1 MLQLFI
7 KTAGATAI
15 VWQPF
20 TQKVTNLKLDWS
32 RYVNNEPKKWSGCPW
47 LFFWYGRTRTVPY
60 HRNSS
65 YYTRIVKLVVSQTST
80 HFFTMMILFRH
91 YNNRVYHRCY
101 SSLESEETI
110 VFKPIIDFVFGL
122 DIEPYGVFHMVE
134 SIFVPNAGHA
144 FLKQTFSSLLTPSQT

>member
-1 MLQLFI
+1 
-7 KTAGATAI
+7 
-15 VWQPF
+15 
-20 TQKVTNLKLDWS
+20 
-32 RYVNNEPKKWSGCPW
+32 
-47 LFFWYGRTRTVPY
+47 
-60 HRNSS
+60 
-65 YYTRIVKLVVSQTST
+65 
-80 HFFTMMILFRH
+80 MMILFRH

-144 FLKQTFSSLLTPSQT
+144 FLKQTFSSLLTLSQTKNILH